1 MAYISY
7 RLCQLNISILASVN
21 KIREMLQLRGH
32 RSKSDQLTLKAKNKT
47 RQYHFTELSSS
58 LSLGFSSG
66 TGHTKDDD

>member
-1 MAYISY
+1 
-7 RLCQLNISILASVN
+7 
-21 KIREMLQLRGH
+21 MLQLRGH

-47 RQYHFTELSSS
+47 RQYYFTQLSSS